1 MPTTRIYTSCTSRIH
16 NSSKT
21 CPYCSA
27 KQPTK
32 QKLLRSRQE
41 FHNVRKRWAATVMKN
56 HNKAAE
62 VDKVYKQ
69 LDKLSA
75 LDLYPLLLVGR
86 MYQGSFLADIMTG
99 GLDFQLEDSMAAK
112 LKKIF
117 ESMMKSMGF
126 IIYIFF

>member
-1 MPTTRIYTSCTSRIH
+1 M
-16 NSSKT
+16 
-21 CPYCSA
+21 
-27 KQPTK
+27 
-32 QKLLRSRQE
+32 LL
-41 FHNVRKRWAATVMKN
+41 F
-56 HNKAAE
+56 
-62 VDKVYKQ
+62 Q

-86 MYQGSFLADIMTG
+86 MYQGSFVADIMTG